1 MTVSEWMFQT
11 GYPLW
16 VAGGFAVACLI
27 GWVCAETERK
37 WTERERKIAERRA
50 RLVETGETR

>member
-1 MTVSEWMFQT
+1 MTVYEWMFET

-16 VAGGFAVACLI
+16 LAGGLAVACLI

-37 WTERERKIAERRA
+37 WTEQDDRIERR
-50 RLVETGETR
+50 RRDRGYGC